1 MSLTIDAAAT
11 FGPGPHTV
19 IDGGLDKAHIE
30 GRFPGLAGT
39 KILSMRGDRREITIS
54 GVLVASASSAS
65 AANAALDAIVAAVDA
80 LVLNANH
87 TIVDDFGRT
96 WTGCCMLSW
105 QQSGRRNGP
114 TPSKADTTITWH
126 VEQPY
131 TARWIQNDM
140 STPES

>member
-1 MSLTIDAAAT
+1 MALTIDSAAT

-19 IDGGLDKAHIE
+19 NDGGLDKAHVE

-54 GVLVASASSAS
+54 GVLVASSATD
-65 AANAALDAIVAAVDA
+65 ADGANTALAEIVAAVDA
-80 LVLNANH
+80 LVLDANH
-87 TIVDDFGRT
+87 TIVDAFGRT

-105 QQSGRRNGP
+105 QQSGQRKGP
-114 TPSKADTTITWH
+114 TPSLSGSTTTWH

-131 TARWIQNDM
+131 TSRWVQNDM
-140 STPES
+140 AVVS

>member
-1 MSLTIDAAAT
+1 MALTIDSAET

-19 IDGGLDKAHIE
+19 IDGGLDKAHVE

-54 GVLVASASSAS
+54 GVLAASGSSAS
-65 AANAALDAIVAAVDA
+65 AANSAMAAIVTAVDA
-80 LVLNANH
+80 LVLDANH
-87 TIVDDFGRT
+87 TIVDAFGRT
-96 WTGCCMLSW
+96 WPGCCMLSW
-105 QQSGRRNGP
+105 QQSGQHKGP
-114 TPSKADTTITWH
+114 TPSNAGSTTMWY

-140 STPES
+140 SPPQS